1 MDNLAQLIRPPWI
14 ELLRLQ
20 SNAEFNTAA
29 VRLFGYRDGDTHRPY
44 DHTEYRQRLGVDIQQ
59 YRGFY
64 AEVGGVD
71 APIGP
76 VTPATARLTIKP
88 ILAIRQTHRGNYVV
102 QSLVAPKGFF
112 NRDRSRAWVTTDDY
126 EELLGDVFFR
136 EVMDETERI
145 KQAAAAKEPSQ
156 REVYV
161 GTDLPMSP
169 QERAIFEKLKRL

>member
-1 MDNLAQLIRPPWI
+1 MDNLTELIRPSWI
-14 ELLRLQ
+14 ELLQLQ
-20 SNAEFNTAA
+20 SNQDFNAAAE
-29 VRLFGYRDGDTHRPY
+29 RLFGYQEGKVPH
-44 DHTEYRQRLGVDIQQ
+44 DHTEYSKRLGIDIQQ

-64 AEVGGVD
+64 AEIGGVD
-71 APIGP
+71 TPVGP
-76 VTPATARLTIKP
+76 VTPATARLVIKP
-88 ILAIRQTHRGNYVV
+88 ILAIRQTHRGNYTV
-102 QSLVAPKGFF
+102 QSLAAPKGFF

-169 QERAIFEKLKRL
+169 QERAIFERIKRG

>member
-1 MDNLAQLIRPPWI
+1 MDNLTEIIRPSWI

-20 SNAEFNTAA
+20 SNADFNVAA
-29 VRLFGYRDGDTHRPY
+29 ARLFGYKEGRQLH
-44 DHTEYRQRLGVDIQQ
+44 DHTEYQRRLGIDIQQ

-71 APIGP
+71 APVGP
-76 VTPATARLTIKP
+76 VTPATARLIIKP
-88 ILAIRQTHRGNYVV
+88 ILAIRQTRRGNYVV
-102 QSLVAPKGFF
+102 QSLAAPKGFF
-112 NRDRSRAWVTTDDY
+112 NRDRSNAWVTTDDY